1 MQRSKQFAYL
11 KLAGTLIFLTVLA
24 LGAEVP
30 AQAEPV
36 SFNTFYQFSFTG
48 VGIAATGC
56 DPADPA
62 GPFCISSSGTP
73 TQFAPAPPWT
83 FSSASAVL
91 LTVTD
96 AFEAGD
102 RFQVFD
108 FGVSL
113 GLTSLPVGSG
123 DCGDDPLPCL
133 ADPSHSSRVFSL
145 VAGNHSITIVPV
157 LSPSG
162 LGSAYFSASP
172 VPEPTTLMLLGSG
185 VVGLYLQKRSK
196 RRSRTGE

>member
-1 MQRSKQFAYL
+1 MKRSNQSNCVKS
-11 KLAGTLIFLTVLA
+11 AGTLVFLVLIA
-24 LGAEVP
+24 ISAAVP
-30 AQAEPV
+30 TKAGPV
-36 SFNTFYQFSFTG
+36 NFNTFYEFAFTG
-48 VGIAATGC
+48 TGIPATGC

-62 GPFCISSSGTP
+62 GPFCLDSSGTP

-83 FSSASAVL
+83 FSSAAGVL

-96 AFEAGD
+96 AFQAGD

-108 FGVSL
+108 FGASL

-162 LGSAYFSASP
+162 GGSGYFRATE

-185 VVGLYLQKRSK
+185 LVGLYLK
-196 RRSRTGE
+196 RRTRTRARTL